1 MKIKGLDNDYGV
13 PRVVDICDYDLVKQL
28 GEQGYYFRCYE
39 CDSTQ
44 LLQEKKNK
52 PPQKECSCNP
62 HGYPHAS
69 AIQKDEDGN
78 EICMWCKKEL
88 NPAKPIPEKNECTC
102 QIGTGLNGICIMC
115 GKPDNTGNRGT
126 TYYGFFKTKPI
137 SHRKVEQIKYNDDLY
152 KDGNIQMC
160 IDKLNEVISVING
173 GGE

>member
-1 MKIKGLDNDYGV
+1 MKIKGDVLNSDGSVFLHTEIDISCKELAEQLTGAEIGELFAS
-13 PRVVDICDYDLVKQL
+13 VV
-28 GEQGYYFRCYE
+28 
-39 CDSTQ
+39 
-44 LLQEKKNK
+44 K
-52 PPQKECSCNP
+52 PQQKECSCNP

-78 EICMWCKKEL
+78 EICMWCRKEL